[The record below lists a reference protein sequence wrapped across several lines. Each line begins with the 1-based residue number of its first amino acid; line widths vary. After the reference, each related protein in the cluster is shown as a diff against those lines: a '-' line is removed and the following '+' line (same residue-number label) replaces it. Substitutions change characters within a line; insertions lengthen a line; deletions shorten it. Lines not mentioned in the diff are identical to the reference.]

1 MSAENDVKSEKSE
14 LAAASTP
21 APDAP
26 SDDDSRWTTTRR
38 ELWSYYLYYIGNSG
52 LSGFNFGP
60 SQFQNLLFL
69 AGYDPTQA
77 PFSAPCGDNGC
88 VLPYLGRV
96 RDINS
101 IVLMTNGISF
111 AIQAALLLLIGA
123 WADYGKSRPN
133 ITIFFTVLAVA
144 VSFAWL
150 GVEDPAQWRSGV
162 ALYILGLIT
171 YQCSLTF
178 WTAAFPGLARD
189 LPEVKASLAEVKSGQ
204 KTLADHTLLTSLSR
218 NRISNMSFTI
228 SSLGEIVVLAI
239 MVGILKAVKS
249 DQSTANNTKAF
260 SILIAFSGAVW
271 LVCAVPWFLFEKR
284 RPGLN
289 LPPGTGLLTIGFKQ
303 TYVAFRECLRLKHT
317 FLYLVFYFLMG
328 DVLNTTV
335 TVIGTLQNSVV
346 AYSTLQLTLL
356 LIVGI
361 VAQGLGI
368 YGFWL
373 VQKRFKISTKAASIP
388 FTLCLSLLP
397 LTGSRYRC
405 SPSTSSGSL
414 QVLTVWG
421 LIGVHTDQ
429 FGFKH
434 VWEIWLYQAFYGLMV
449 CPWYAYSQ
457 TMISEVSP
465 LPQMFLFFALF
476 SVVGKTS
483 AFIGPFVSSA
493 IITAA
498 NDNDN
503 MPFAFLFGL
512 GVFSTL
518 FLYLVDVDKSRI
530 ECEAFIRAE
539 EAREAFAL
547 APTVH
552 FASAYTGDGD
562 VKMVAVDQEA

>member
-1 MSAENDVKSEKSE
+1 MSAENEKSEKSDV
-14 LAAASTP
+14 
-21 APDAP
+21 APEP
-26 SDDDSRWTTTRR
+26 ILESDTRWTTTRV
-38 ELWSYYLYYIGNSG
+38 ELWSYYLYYIGNNG

-69 AGYDPTQA
+69 AGYDPTQP
-77 PFSAPCGDNGC
+77 PFTAPCGDNGC

-111 AIQAALLLLIGA
+111 AIQAALLLIVGA
-123 WADYGKSRPN
+123 WADYGTSRPN

-189 LPEVKASLAEVKSGQ
+189 LPEVQESLAEVKSGQ
-204 KTLADHTLLTSLSR
+204 KTVEEHTRFTSLSR
-218 NRISNMSFTI
+218 NRVSNMSFTI

-239 MVGILKAVKS
+239 MVGILKGVKS
-249 DQSTANNTKAF
+249 DASTANNTKAF
-260 SILIAFSGAVW
+260 SVLIAFSGAVW
-271 LVCAVPWFLFEKR
+271 LVCAIPWFLYEKR
-284 RPGLN
+284 RPGLR
-289 LPPGTGLLTIGFKQ
+289 LPPGTGLLTVGFKQ

-346 AYSTLQLTLL
+346 SYSTFQLTLL

-361 VAQGLGI
+361 VAQGAGI
-368 YGFWL
+368 YAFWL
-373 VQKRFKISTKAASIP
+373 VQKRFKISTKAM
-388 FTLCLSLLP
+388 LSFNVFWIII
-397 LTGSRYRC
+397 LTI
-405 SPSTSSGSL
+405 
-414 QVLTVWG
+414 WG
-421 LIGVHTDQ
+421 LIGVHTDK

-434 VWEIWLYQAFYGLMV
+434 VWEIWVYQAFYGLMV

-476 SVVGKTS
+476 SVIGKTS

-493 IITAA
+493 IITASG
-498 NDNDN
+498 NNDN

-512 GVFSTL
+512 GVFSTI
-518 FLYLVDVDKSRI
+518 FLYLVDVDKSRA
-530 ECEAFIRAE
+530 ECEAFVRAE
-539 EAREAFAL
+539 QERKAFEPSA
-547 APTVH
+547 H
-552 FASAYTGDGD
+552 FASAYTGDPE
-562 VKMVAVDQEA
+562 VTIQA

>member
-1 MSAENDVKSEKSE
+1 MS
-14 LAAASTP
+14 P
-21 APDAP
+21 APAQEVANLP
-26 SDDDSRWTTTRR
+26 SDTRWTTTRV

-52 LSGFNFGP
+52 LSGCAA
-60 SQFQNLLFL
+60 LI
-69 AGYDPTQA
+69 DPTQA
-77 PFSAPCGDNGC
+77 PFTAPCGDNGC

-123 WADYGKSRPN
+123 WADYGTSRPN
-133 ITIFFTVLAVA
+133 ITIFFTILAVA

-150 GVEDPAQWRSGV
+150 GVEDADQWRSG
-162 ALYILGLIT
+162 
-171 YQCSLTF
+171 CSLTF

-189 LPEVKASLAEVKSGQ
+189 LPEVKESLTEVKSGE
-204 KTLADHTLLTSLSR
+204 KRSIEDHTLLTSLSR

-228 SSLGEIVVLAI
+228 CSLGEIVVLAI
-239 MVGILKAVKS
+239 MVGILKGVKS
-249 DQSTANNTKAF
+249 DASTENNTKAF

-271 LVCAVPWFLFEKR
+271 LVCALPG
-284 RPGLN
+284 RPGLR
-289 LPPGTGLLTIGFKQ
+289 LPPGTSLLTIGFKQ
-303 TYVAFRECLRLKHT
+303 TYVAFRECLRLKQT

-335 TVIGTLQNSVV
+335 TVVGTLQNSIV

-368 YGFWL
+368 YVFWL
-373 VQKRFKISTKAASIP
+373 VQKRFKISTKAM
-388 FTLCLSLLP
+388 LSFNI
-397 LTGSRYRC
+397 LTI
-405 SPSTSSGSL
+405 
-414 QVLTVWG
+414 WG
-421 LIGVHTDQ
+421 LIGVHTDK

-434 VWEIWLYQAFYGLMV
+434 VWEIWVYQAFYGLMV

-493 IITAA
+493 IITAS
-498 NDNDN
+498 NNNDN

-518 FLYLVDVDKSRI
+518 FLYLVDVDKSRA
-530 ECEAFIRAE
+530 ECEAFVRAE
-539 EAREAFAL
+539 QERKAFEPSA
-547 APTVH
+547 H
-552 FASAYTGDGD
+552 FASAYTGDEEVRMD
-562 VKMVAVDQEA
+562 SEA

>member
-1 MSAENDVKSEKSE
+1 MSVENDKSEKSE
-14 LAAASTP
+14 PEVSPEAQAP
-21 APDAP
+21 APILE
-26 SDDDSRWTTTRR
+26 SDTRWTTTRV
-38 ELWSYYLYYIGNSG
+38 ELWSYYLYYIGNNG

-69 AGYDPTQA
+69 AGYDPTQP
-77 PFSAPCGDNGC
+77 PFTAPCGDNGC

-123 WADYGKSRPN
+123 WADYGTSRPN
-133 ITIFFTVLAVA
+133 ITIFFTILAVG

-150 GVEDPAQWRSGV
+150 GVEDPDQWRSGV

-189 LPEVKASLAEVKSGQ
+189 LPEVKASLSEVKAGQ
-204 KTLADHTLLTSLSR
+204 KTVAEHTLLTSLSR
-218 NRISNMSFTI
+218 NRISNISFTI

-239 MVGILKAVKS
+239 MVGILKGVKS
-249 DQSTANNTKAF
+249 DASVENNTKAF

-271 LVCAVPWFLFEKR
+271 LVCAVPWFFYEKR
-284 RPGLN
+284 RPGLR
-289 LPPGTGLLTIGFKQ
+289 LPPGTTLLTIGFKQ
-303 TYVAFRECLRLKHT
+303 TYVAFRECMRLKQT

-368 YGFWL
+368 YVFWL
-373 VQKRFKISTKAASIP
+373 VQKRFKISTKAM
-388 FTLCLSLLP
+388 LSFNVFWIII
-397 LTGSRYRC
+397 LTI
-405 SPSTSSGSL
+405 
-414 QVLTVWG
+414 WG
-421 LIGVHTDQ
+421 LIGVHTDK

-476 SVVGKTS
+476 SVIGKTS

-498 NDNDN
+498 NNNDN

-512 GVFSTL
+512 GVFSTI
-518 FLYLVDVDKSRI
+518 FLYLVDVDKSRA
-530 ECEAFIRAE
+530 ECEAFVRAE
-539 EAREAFAL
+539 QERKAFEPSA
-547 APTVH
+547 H
-552 FASAYTGDGD
+552 FASAYTGDLD
-562 VKMVAVDQEA
+562 VTMEA